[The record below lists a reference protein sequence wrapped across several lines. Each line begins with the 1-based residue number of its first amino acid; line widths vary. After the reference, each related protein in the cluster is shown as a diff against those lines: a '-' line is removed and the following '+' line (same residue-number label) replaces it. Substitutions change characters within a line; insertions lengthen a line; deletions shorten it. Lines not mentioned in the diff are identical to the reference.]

1 MGACLP
7 SRAGRESGGTNDE
20 DTGISR
26 LAVRRASMERL
37 VLSVW
42 LAIVA
47 ATLAGCADD
56 DRVVVPAGFP
66 NLPVPA
72 GNMLTE
78 ARVEP
83 GRRLFYDR
91 QVSRAGEV
99 ACTSCVRSTTSRS
112 SVSDEVVR
120 APLSKRHRS
129 EVRRRANG
137 ASCEA
142 ITSAPG

>member
-56 DRVVVPAGFP
+56 RVAVPAGFP

-78 ARVEP
+78 ARAEP
-83 GRRLFYDR
+83 GRRLFYDK

-112 SVSDEVVR
+112 SRER
-120 APLSKRHRS
+120 
-129 EVRRRANG
+129 
-137 ASCEA
+137 
-142 ITSAPG
+142 